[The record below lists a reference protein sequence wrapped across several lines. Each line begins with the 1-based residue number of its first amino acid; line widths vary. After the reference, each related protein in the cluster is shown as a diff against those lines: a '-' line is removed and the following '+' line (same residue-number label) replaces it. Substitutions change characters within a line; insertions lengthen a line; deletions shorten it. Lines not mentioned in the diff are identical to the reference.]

1 MTTIAAK
8 VTIYVTEIVT
18 HDWKRFAS
26 HVQPKH
32 AVDAAAYRVRI
43 IAVTIQPN
51 TVDAREH
58 AAVPEHGGFIRSQ
71 VDGCHIEVTMAF
83 LDGTLLSRVTYVY
96 LGRHLLHNSAG
107 WLGVP
112 VSAQHKAGFRRMLA
126 LVANELIDDIEDMGI
141 QGRLSA
147 FEQDL

>member
-8 VTIYVTEIVT
+8 VTINVTELVT
-18 HDWKRFAS
+18 HDWKGFAS
-26 HVQPKH
+26 HIQPKH

-51 TVDAREH
+51 TVDARKH
-58 AAVPEHGGFIRSQ
+58 AAVTEHGGFVRSQ
-71 VDGCHIEVTMAF
+71 VDGRHIEVTMVF
-83 LDGTLLSRVTYVY
+83 LVGTHLSRVKYVY
-96 LGRHLLHNSAG
+96 LGRHLPHNSAG

-112 VSAQHKAGFRRMLA
+112 VSAQHKAGLSRMLA

-141 QGRLSA
+141 QGRLST
-147 FEQDL
+147 FELDP